1 MSEATR
7 EKLKQAK
14 AKRGNAP
21 QHILEGMKESKRI
34 QDAILKTLDNGPKTV
49 PEIAES
55 TGIPTK
61 DIFWHVNALR
71 KYNKLHDV
79 KKQGDYFTY
88 AKK

>member
-1 MSEATR
+1 MSEATK

-14 AKRGNAP
+14 SKRGSAP
-21 QHILEGMKESKRI
+21 QHVLDGIKESKRI
-34 QDAILKTLDNGPKTV
+34 QDAILKALGNDAKSI

-55 TGIPTK
+55 TGIPTR
-61 DIFWHVNALR
+61 DVFWHVNALR